1 MKEILAYR
9 VAFDEDYGHHNVLIY
24 NIREVH
30 IREDE
35 EDRFDWDYYEN
46 DCKYLR
52 SFEEAKE
59 FVVKEINETIDLHKK
74 SFELGLE
81 LANGIDKEDM
91 IDGTLY
97 SSKLNSKTS
106 K

>member
-9 VAFDEDYGHHNVLIY
+9 VEFDWDYYDNVLSY

-30 IREDE
+30 IE
-35 EDRFDWDYYEN
+35 EYKFDWDYYED

-52 SFEEAKE
+52 SLEEAKK
-59 FVVKEINETIDLHKK
+59 FVVETINEKIDSYKK
-74 SFELGLE
+74 RLE

-91 IDGTLY
+91 IDGVLY
-97 SSKLNSKTS
+97 ASKLKSKTS

>member
-9 VAFDEDYGHHNVLIY
+9 VEFDDNYGHTDVLSYSI
-24 NIREVH
+24 IEVH

-35 EDRFDWDYYEN
+35 EDRFDWDYYED

-52 SFEEAKE
+52 SFEEAKK
-59 FVVKEINETIDLHKK
+59 FVVNEINEGLDRYKK

-91 IDGTLY
+91 IDGMLY